1 MIEKLKDLNNK
12 LITHYQNDEINLK
25 KQLLIQKILN
35 EKGCFFKMKIET
47 AYSILKDLNIP
58 EDDVKKIYLELI
70 DIKNYEELGF

>member
-12 LITHYQNDEINLK
+12 LIKYYQNNEEKLK
-25 KQLLIQKILN
+25 RQILIQKLLN

-58 EDDVKKIYLELI
+58 KDDIEKIYLELI
-70 DIKNYEELGF
+70 DIKYYEELNN